1 MVGMGSDTSVFIKVK
16 TEEQALAV
24 ATALRAFGLQVRA
37 PSNSPAISG
46 DGRWIIR
53 AESAEP
59 QREQRHEGCTCTQP
73 QRAS

>member
-1 MVGMGSDTSVFIKVK
+1 MGTGTSVFIKV
-16 TEEQALAV
+16 ESEDQAFAV

-59 QREQRHEGCTCTQP
+59 QCGQRQDGCTCTRP
-73 QRAS
+73 QEAS